1 MEDGAGE
8 AFGNRELIFE
18 AADHQGALRQDGAV
32 GAGQTDAVEF
42 VTAYGSRAAGAE
54 HQAGRHF
61 FAFAGVNVACLPADD
76 ECTDFFVF
84 RREEI
89 ACACRSARHLGGGE
103 EFAQGRADFAV
114 EVVAVLRMQLGF
126 DALPF
131 P

>member
-8 AFGNRELIFE
+8 AFGDRELIFE

-32 GAGQTDAVEF
+32 GAGQADAVEF
-42 VTAYGSRAAGAE
+42 VTAYGSCAAGAE

-61 FAFAGVNVACLPADD
+61 FALAGINVACLSAYD

-89 ACACRSARHLGGGE
+89 ACACYGACHLGGGE

-114 EVVAVLRMQLGF
+114 EVVAVLWVQLGF